1 MMTIVYDLARVA
13 GVPTATVPQIM
24 HGSGAVSAD
33 TTRRVH
39 LPCLA
44 GRSDEGRPLPGG

>member
-13 GVPTATVPQIM
+13 GMSAATVPQIM

-33 TTRRVH
+33 TTRRGH

-44 GRSDEGRPLPGG
+44 GRQ

>member
-13 GVPTATVPQIM
+13 RVPTATVPQIM